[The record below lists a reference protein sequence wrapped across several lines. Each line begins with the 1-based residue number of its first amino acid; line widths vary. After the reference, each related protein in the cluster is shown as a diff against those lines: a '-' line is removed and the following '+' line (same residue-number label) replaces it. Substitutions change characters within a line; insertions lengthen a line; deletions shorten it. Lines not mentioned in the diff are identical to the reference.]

1 MMINYIIFVS
11 NNIILIHQIKLK
23 KILSILFILLINI
36 SFSQEF
42 VSGKVLFN
50 DSGIDFPIEGANV
63 IWLNTNQGTITKA
76 AGEFNIQKIKD
87 VKSLVISYIGFKTDT
102 IDIDDKKFI
111 THYLTY
117 SDDNELD
124 EVTVTKKRKTIQRT
138 YLMPQNVVKI
148 SEEELL
154 KAACCNLSESFET
167 NPAVDVNHNDALTG
181 TKQIEML
188 GLKSPYILIT
198 EENIPMVRGASQTFG
213 LGFTPGTWIESIQV
227 TKGMGSVI
235 NGFESIV
242 GQINTEIK
250 KPFNDIPF
258 FFNLFNGFDGRVEAN
273 VHLKST
279 VSDKIHNTSFIHY
292 NERKKANDKNSDKFL
307 DKPIQDQLNLL
318 SKWQYTD
325 FTKGIVSFLN
335 FRYLEDNKRI
345 GSIYFNEK
353 SDLSKFWGAEILT
366 NRFDSSFKLGYVNPN
381 IPYQSLGFQ
390 LAYNF
395 HDQESYYGLNDYNIS
410 QKSLFANLIYNSIIS
425 NTKNKIKAGLNFSSD
440 SYDEFVFESNI
451 ERTDRSFGGFFEYSF
466 DNLNDFNLVFG
477 LRYDVHNNLGS
488 FFTPRLHFRYLFND
502 NFSIKGSAGTGRKI
516 ANIFAENQV
525 IFLSNRINLNKTFT
539 EKLYGVSPE
548 KATNLGFSLDHKVFL
563 FGGQGNIIFDY
574 YNTTFDN
581 RVIIDFENPGEFN
594 FYNSSLGKS
603 KSNSFQAEFL
613 FSKNNWN
620 IVAAYKKYDVKSFYN
635 SGLKE
640 KPIQPRNIIFFNYG
654 IESNKTNNK
663 YWKFDITYNRLGK
676 QRLVSNSRDNFE
688 LVDPHFSINSQIT
701 RVFNTK
707 FEIYIGGE
715 NLNNYKQ
722 ENPIIMA
729 DNPFDPMFDA
739 SIVHGPI
746 FGSIYYMGLRFKI
759 LN

>member
-1 MMINYIIFVS
+1 MIKRIAFLAVFFLLNYS
-11 NNIILIHQIKLK
+11 Y
-23 KILSILFILLINI
+23 
-36 SFSQEF
+36 SQTI
-42 VSGKVLFN
+42 SGKVLFKDN
-50 DSGIDFPIEGANV
+50 GVDFPVEGANV
-63 IWLNTNQGTITKA
+63 FWLNTKQGTITKA
-76 AGEFNIQKIKD
+76 AGEFNIQNIRD

-111 THYLTY
+111 THYLTF

-124 EVTVTKKRKTIQRT
+124 EVTVSKKRKTIQRT
-138 YLMPQNVVKI
+138 YLMPQNIVKI

-167 NPAVDVNHNDALTG
+167 NPSVDVNHNDAITG

-198 EENIPMVRGASQTFG
+198 EENIPMVRGASQTYG

-227 TKGMGSVI
+227 TKGMGSVT
-235 NGFESIV
+235 NGYESIV

-250 KPFNDIPF
+250 KPYSDMPF
-258 FFNLFNGFDGRVEAN
+258 FFNLFNSIDGRVEAN
-273 VHLKST
+273 AHLKST
-279 VSDKIHNTSFIHY
+279 ISDKIQTTSFIHY
-292 NERKKANDKNSDKFL
+292 NDREKANDKNGDKFL

-325 FTKGIVSFLN
+325 ASNGIVSFLN
-335 FRYLEDNKRI
+335 IRYLDDNKKV
-345 GSIYFNEK
+345 GSIDFNEK
-353 SDLSKFWGAEILT
+353 SDLSRLWGGEIFT
-366 NRFDSSFKLGYVNPN
+366 NRFDSSFKLGYVNPK

-425 NTKNKIKAGLNFSSD
+425 NIKNKIKAGLNFSSD
-440 SYDEFVFESNI
+440 SYDEFVFKSNI

-477 LRYDVHNNLGS
+477 LRYDNHNNLGS
-488 FFTPRLHFRYLFND
+488 FFTPRLHFRYLLND

-516 ANIFAENQV
+516 ANVFAENQV
-525 IFLSNRINLNKTFT
+525 IFLSNRKNLNKTFT

-581 RVIIDFENPGEFN
+581 RVIIDFETPGEFN
-594 FYNSSLGKS
+594 FYNSKLGKS

-620 IVAAYKKYDVKSFYN
+620 ITVAYKKYDVKSYYN

-640 KPIQPRNIIFFNYG
+640 KPLQPRNILFFNYG
-654 IESNKTNNK
+654 IESNKINDKN
-663 YWKFDITYNRLGK
+663 WKFDITYNRLGK
-676 QRLVSNSRDNFE
+676 QRLVRNPRDNFE

-701 RVFNTK
+701 RVFSSK
-707 FEIYIGGE
+707 FEVYLGGE
-715 NLNNYKQ
+715 NINNFKQ
-722 ENPIIMA
+722 EDPIIMA
-729 DNPFDPMFDA
+729 NNPFDPMFDA
-739 SIVHGPI
+739 SIVHGSI
-746 FGSIYYMGLRFKI
+746 FGSTYYMGLRFKI

>member
-1 MMINYIIFVS
+1 MIKRIAFLAVFFLLNYS
-11 NNIILIHQIKLK
+11 YSQT
-23 KILSILFILLINI
+23 I
-36 SFSQEF
+36 S
-42 VSGKVLFN
+42 GRVLFKDN
-50 DSGIDFPIEGANV
+50 GVDFPIEGANV
-63 IWLNTNQGTITKA
+63 FWLNTNQGTITKA
-76 AGEFNIQKIKD
+76 AGEFNIQKIRD

-111 THYLTY
+111 THYLTF

-124 EVTVTKKRKTIQRT
+124 EVTVSKKRKTIQRT

-167 NPAVDVNHNDALTG
+167 NPSVDVNHNDAITG

-198 EENIPMVRGASQTFG
+198 EENIPMVRGASQTYG

-227 TKGMGSVI
+227 TKGMGSVT
-235 NGFESIV
+235 NGYESIV

-250 KPFNDIPF
+250 KPYSDMPF
-258 FFNLFNGFDGRVEAN
+258 FFNLFNSIDGRTEAN
-273 VHLKST
+273 AHLKST
-279 VSDKIHNTSFIHY
+279 ISDKIQTTSFIHY
-292 NERKKANDKNSDKFL
+292 NDREKANDKNGDKFL

-325 FTKGIVSFLN
+325 ASNGIVSFLN
-335 FRYLEDNKRI
+335 IRYLDDNKKV
-345 GSIYFNEK
+345 GSIDFNEK
-353 SDLSKFWGAEILT
+353 SDLSRLWGGEIFT
-366 NRFDSSFKLGYVNPN
+366 NRFDSSFKLGYVNPK

-440 SYDEFVFESNI
+440 SYDEFVFKSNI

-466 DNLNDFNLVFG
+466 DNLDDFNLVFG
-477 LRYDVHNNLGS
+477 LRYDNHNNLGS
-488 FFTPRLHFRYLFND
+488 FFTPRLHFRYLLND

-516 ANIFAENQV
+516 ANVFAENQV
-525 IFLSNRINLNKTFT
+525 IFLSNRKNLNKTFT

-581 RVIIDFENPGEFN
+581 RVIIDFETPGEFN
-594 FYNSSLGKS
+594 FYNSKLGKS

-620 IVAAYKKYDVKSFYN
+620 ITAAYKKYDVKSYYN

-640 KPIQPRNIIFFNYG
+640 KPLQPKNIIFFNYG
-654 IESNKTNNK
+654 IESNKINDKN
-663 YWKFDITYNRLGK
+663 WKFDITYNRLGK
-676 QRLVSNSRDNFE
+676 QRLVRNPRDNFE

-701 RVFNTK
+701 RVFSSK
-707 FEIYIGGE
+707 FELYLGGE
-715 NLNNYKQ
+715 NINNFKQ
-722 ENPIIMA
+722 EDPIIMA
-729 DNPFDPMFDA
+729 NNPFDPMFDA

-746 FGSIYYMGLRFKI
+746 FGSTYYMGLRFKI

>member
-1 MMINYIIFVS
+1 MIKRIAFLALFFLLNYS
-11 NNIILIHQIKLK
+11 Y
-23 KILSILFILLINI
+23 
-36 SFSQEF
+36 SQTI
-42 VSGKVLFN
+42 SGKVLFKDN
-50 DSGIDFPIEGANV
+50 GVDFPIEGAN
-63 IWLNTNQGTITKA
+63 IFWLNTNQGTITKA
-76 AGEFNIQKIKD
+76 AGEFNIQKIRD

-111 THYLTY
+111 THYLTF

-124 EVTVTKKRKTIQRT
+124 EVTVSKKRNTIQRT

-167 NPAVDVNHNDALTG
+167 NPSVDVNHNDAITG

-198 EENIPMVRGASQTFG
+198 EENIPMVRGASQTYG

-227 TKGMGSVI
+227 TKGMGSVT
-235 NGFESIV
+235 NGYESIV

-250 KPFNDIPF
+250 KPYSDMPF
-258 FFNLFNGFDGRVEAN
+258 FFNLFNSIDGRVEAN
-273 VHLKST
+273 AHLKST
-279 VSDKIHNTSFIHY
+279 ISDKIQTTSFIHY
-292 NERKKANDKNSDKFL
+292 NNREKANDKNGDKFL

-325 FTKGIVSFLN
+325 AANGIVSFLN
-335 FRYLEDNKRI
+335 IRYLDDNKKV
-345 GSIYFNEK
+345 GSIDFNEK
-353 SDLSKFWGAEILT
+353 SDLSRLWGGEIFT
-366 NRFDSSFKLGYVNPN
+366 NRFDSSFKLGYVNPK

-410 QKSLFANLIYNSIIS
+410 QKSLFINLIYNSIIS

-440 SYDEFVFESNI
+440 SYDEFVFKSNI

-477 LRYDVHNNLGS
+477 LRYDNHNNLGS
-488 FFTPRLHFRYLFND
+488 FFTPRLHFRYLLND

-516 ANIFAENQV
+516 ANVFAENQV
-525 IFLSNRINLNKTFT
+525 IFLSNRKNLNKTFT
-539 EKLYGVSPE
+539 EKLYGVNPE

-581 RVIIDFENPGEFN
+581 RVIIDFETPGEFN
-594 FYNSSLGKS
+594 FYNSKLGKS

-620 IVAAYKKYDVKSFYN
+620 ITAAYKKYDVKSYYN

-640 KPIQPRNIIFFNYG
+640 KPLQPRNILFFNYG
-654 IESNKTNNK
+654 IESNKINDKN
-663 YWKFDITYNRLGK
+663 WKFDITYNRLGK
-676 QRLVSNSRDNFE
+676 QRLVRNPRDNFE

-701 RVFNTK
+701 RVFSSK
-707 FEIYIGGE
+707 FEVYLGGE
-715 NLNNYKQ
+715 NINNFKQ
-722 ENPIIMA
+722 EDPIIMA
-729 DNPFDPMFDA
+729 NNPFDPMFDA

-746 FGSIYYMGLRFKI
+746 FGSTYYMGLRFKI

>member
-1 MMINYIIFVS
+1 MIKRIAFLALFFLLNYS
-11 NNIILIHQIKLK
+11 Y
-23 KILSILFILLINI
+23 
-36 SFSQEF
+36 SQTI
-42 VSGKVLFN
+42 SGKVLFKDN
-50 DSGIDFPIEGANV
+50 GVDFPIEGANV
-63 IWLNTNQGTITKA
+63 FWLNTNQGTITKA
-76 AGEFNIQKIKD
+76 AGEFNIQKIRD

-111 THYLTY
+111 THYLTF

-124 EVTVTKKRKTIQRT
+124 EVTVSKKRKTIQRT

-167 NPAVDVNHNDALTG
+167 NPSVDVNHNDAITG

-198 EENIPMVRGASQTFG
+198 EENIPMVRGASQTYG

-227 TKGMGSVI
+227 TKGMGSVT
-235 NGFESIV
+235 NGYESIV

-250 KPFNDIPF
+250 KPYSDMPF
-258 FFNLFNGFDGRVEAN
+258 FFNLFNSIDGRVEAN
-273 VHLKST
+273 AHLKST
-279 VSDKIHNTSFIHY
+279 ISDKIQTTSFIHY
-292 NERKKANDKNSDKFL
+292 NDREKANDKNGDKFL

-325 FTKGIVSFLN
+325 ASNGIVSFLN
-335 FRYLEDNKRI
+335 IRYLDDNKKV
-345 GSIYFNEK
+345 GSIDFNEK
-353 SDLSKFWGAEILT
+353 SDLSRLWGGEIFT
-366 NRFDSSFKLGYVNPN
+366 NRFDSSFKLGYVNPK

-410 QKSLFANLIYNSIIS
+410 QKSLFINLIYNSIIS

-440 SYDEFVFESNI
+440 SYDEFVFKSNI

-477 LRYDVHNNLGS
+477 LRYDNHNNLGS
-488 FFTPRLHFRYLFND
+488 FFTPRLHFRYLLND

-516 ANIFAENQV
+516 ANVFAENQV
-525 IFLSNRINLNKTFT
+525 IFLSNRKNLNKTFT

-581 RVIIDFENPGEFN
+581 RVIIDFETPGEFN
-594 FYNSSLGKS
+594 FYNSKLGKS

-620 IVAAYKKYDVKSFYN
+620 ITAAYKKYDVKSYYN

-640 KPIQPRNIIFFNYG
+640 KPLQPRNIIFFNYG
-654 IESNKTNNK
+654 IESNKINDKN
-663 YWKFDITYNRLGK
+663 WKFDITYNRLGK
-676 QRLVSNSRDNFE
+676 QRLVRNPRDNFE

-701 RVFNTK
+701 RVFSSK
-707 FEIYIGGE
+707 FELYLGGE
-715 NLNNYKQ
+715 NINNFKQ
-722 ENPIIMA
+722 EDPIIMA
-729 DNPFDPMFDA
+729 NNPFDPMFDA

-746 FGSIYYMGLRFKI
+746 FGSTYYMGLRFKI

>member
-1 MMINYIIFVS
+1 MIKRIAFLALFFLLNYS
-11 NNIILIHQIKLK
+11 Y
-23 KILSILFILLINI
+23 
-36 SFSQEF
+36 SQTI
-42 VSGKVLFN
+42 SGKVLFKDN
-50 DSGIDFPIEGANV
+50 GVDFPIEGANV
-63 IWLNTNQGTITKA
+63 FWLNTNQGTITKA
-76 AGEFNIQKIKD
+76 AGEFNIQKIRD

-111 THYLTY
+111 THYLTF

-124 EVTVTKKRKTIQRT
+124 EVTVSKKRKTIQRT

-167 NPAVDVNHNDALTG
+167 NPSVDVNHNDAISG

-198 EENIPMVRGASQTFG
+198 EENIPMVRGASQTYG

-227 TKGMGSVI
+227 TKGMGSVT
-235 NGFESIV
+235 NGYESIV

-250 KPFNDIPF
+250 KPYSDMPF
-258 FFNLFNGFDGRVEAN
+258 FFNLFNSIDGRVEAN
-273 VHLKST
+273 AHLKST
-279 VSDKIHNTSFIHY
+279 ISDKIQTTSFIHY
-292 NERKKANDKNSDKFL
+292 NDREKANDKNGDKFL

-325 FTKGIVSFLN
+325 ASNGIVSFLN
-335 FRYLEDNKRI
+335 IRYLDDNKKV
-345 GSIYFNEK
+345 GSIDFNEK
-353 SDLSKFWGAEILT
+353 SDLSRLWGGEIFT
-366 NRFDSSFKLGYVNPN
+366 NRFDSSFKLGYVNPK

-410 QKSLFANLIYNSIIS
+410 QKSLFINLIYNSIIS

-440 SYDEFVFESNI
+440 SYDEFVFKSNI

-477 LRYDVHNNLGS
+477 LRYDNHNNLGS

-516 ANIFAENQV
+516 ANVFAENQV
-525 IFLSNRINLNKTFT
+525 IFLSNRKNLNKTFT

-581 RVIIDFENPGEFN
+581 RVIIDFETPGEFN
-594 FYNSSLGKS
+594 FYNSKLGKS

-620 IVAAYKKYDVKSFYN
+620 ITAAYKKYDVKSYYN

-640 KPIQPRNIIFFNYG
+640 KPIQPRNILFFNYG
-654 IESNKTNNK
+654 IESNKINDKN
-663 YWKFDITYNRLGK
+663 WKFDITYNRLGK
-676 QRLVSNSRDNFE
+676 QRLVRNPRDNFE

-701 RVFNTK
+701 RVFSSK
-707 FEIYIGGE
+707 FEVYLGGE
-715 NLNNYKQ
+715 NINNFKQ
-722 ENPIIMA
+722 EDPIIMA
-729 DNPFDPMFDA
+729 NNPFDPMFDA

-746 FGSIYYMGLRFKI
+746 FGSTYYMGLRFKI

>member
-1 MMINYIIFVS
+1 MIKRIAFLALFFLLNYS
-11 NNIILIHQIKLK
+11 Y
-23 KILSILFILLINI
+23 
-36 SFSQEF
+36 SQTI
-42 VSGKVLFN
+42 SGKVLFKDN
-50 DSGIDFPIEGANV
+50 GVDFPIEGANV
-63 IWLNTNQGTITKA
+63 FWLNTNQGTITKA
-76 AGEFNIQKIKD
+76 AGEFNIQKIRD

-111 THYLTY
+111 THYLTF

-124 EVTVTKKRKTIQRT
+124 EVTVSKKRKTIQRT

-167 NPAVDVNHNDALTG
+167 NPSVDVNHNDAISG

-198 EENIPMVRGASQTFG
+198 EENIPMVRGASQTYG

-227 TKGMGSVI
+227 TKGMGSVT
-235 NGFESIV
+235 NGYESIV

-250 KPFNDIPF
+250 KPYSDMPF
-258 FFNLFNGFDGRVEAN
+258 FFNLFNSIDGRVEAN
-273 VHLKST
+273 AHLKST
-279 VSDKIHNTSFIHY
+279 ISDKIQTTSFIHY
-292 NERKKANDKNSDKFL
+292 NDREKANDKNGDKFL

-325 FTKGIVSFLN
+325 ASNGIVSFLN
-335 FRYLEDNKRI
+335 IRYLDDNKKV
-345 GSIYFNEK
+345 GSIDFNEK
-353 SDLSKFWGAEILT
+353 SDLSRLWGGEIFT
-366 NRFDSSFKLGYVNPN
+366 NRFDSSFKLGYVNPK

-440 SYDEFVFESNI
+440 SYDEFVFKSNI

-477 LRYDVHNNLGS
+477 LRYDNHNNLGS

-516 ANIFAENQV
+516 ANVFAENQM
-525 IFLSNRINLNKTFT
+525 IFLSNRKNLNKTFT

-581 RVIIDFENPGEFN
+581 RVIIDFETPGEFN
-594 FYNSSLGKS
+594 FYNSKLGKS

-620 IVAAYKKYDVKSFYN
+620 ITAAYKKYDVKSYYN

-640 KPIQPRNIIFFNYG
+640 KPIQPRNILFFNYG
-654 IESNKTNNK
+654 IESNKINDKN
-663 YWKFDITYNRLGK
+663 WKFDITYNRLGK
-676 QRLVSNSRDNFE
+676 QRLVRNPRDNFE

-701 RVFNTK
+701 RVFSSK
-707 FEIYIGGE
+707 FEVYLGGE
-715 NLNNYKQ
+715 NINNFKQ
-722 ENPIIMA
+722 EDPIIMA
-729 DNPFDPMFDA
+729 NNPFDPMFDA

-746 FGSIYYMGLRFKI
+746 FGSTYYMGLRFKI

>member
-1 MMINYIIFVS
+1 MIKRIPYFVLFFIINYS
-11 NNIILIHQIKLK
+11 Y
-23 KILSILFILLINI
+23 
-36 SFSQEF
+36 SQTI
-42 VSGKVLFN
+42 SGKVLFKDN
-50 DSGIDFPIEGANV
+50 GIDFPIEGANV
-63 IWLNTNQGTITKA
+63 FWLNTNQGTITKA

-102 IDIDDKKFI
+102 IDIEDIKFI
-111 THYLTY
+111 NHYLTF
-117 SDDNELD
+117 SVDNELD
-124 EVTVTKKRKTIQRT
+124 EVTVSKKRKTIQRT
-138 YLMPQNVVKI
+138 YLMPQNIVKI

-167 NPAVDVNHNDALTG
+167 NPSVDVNHNDAITG

-235 NGFESIV
+235 NGYESIV

-250 KPFNDIPF
+250 KPYSDMPF
-258 FFNLFNGFDGRVEAN
+258 FLNLFNGVDGRLEAN
-273 VHLKST
+273 AHLKSSI
-279 VSDKIHNTSFIHY
+279 SDKIQTTSFIHY
-292 NERKKANDKNSDKFL
+292 NDRKKTNDKNGDKFL

-325 FTKGIVSFLN
+325 TANGLVSFLN
-335 FRYLEDNKRI
+335 FRYLDDNKKV
-345 GSIYFNEK
+345 GSIDFNEK
-353 SDLSKFWGAEILT
+353 SDLSRLWGGKIST

-395 HDQESYYGLNDYNIS
+395 HDQKSYYGLNDYNIS
-410 QKSLFANLIYNSIIS
+410 QKSFFANLIYNSIIF

-440 SYDEFVFESNI
+440 SYNEFVFKSNI
-451 ERTDRSFGGFFEYSF
+451 QRTDKSFGGFFEYSF
-466 DNLNDFNLVFG
+466 DNLSNFNLVFG
-477 LRYDVHNNLGS
+477 LRYDNHNNLGS
-488 FFTPRLHFRYLFND
+488 FVTPRLHFRYLFND

-516 ANIFAENQV
+516 ANVFAENQI
-525 IFLSNRINLNKTFT
+525 IFLSNRINKNNNFSD
-539 EKLYGVSPE
+539 KLYGVDPE

-581 RVIIDFENPGEFN
+581 KVIIDFETPGEFN
-594 FYNSSLGKS
+594 FYNSTLGKS

-620 IVAAYKKYDVKSFYN
+620 ITAAYKKYDVKSYYR

-640 KPIQPRNIIFFNYG
+640 KPIQPRNIIFLNYG
-654 IESNKTNNK
+654 IESNKINNK

-676 QRLVSNSRDNFE
+676 QRLVRNPRDNFE

-701 RVFNTK
+701 RVFSSK
-707 FEIYIGGE
+707 FEVYLGGE
-715 NLNNYKQ
+715 NINNFKQ
-722 ENPIIMA
+722 DNPIIMA
-729 DNPFDPMFDA
+729 SNPFDPMFDA
-739 SIVHGPI
+739 SIIHGPI
-746 FGSIYYMGLRFKI
+746 FGSTYYLGLRFKI